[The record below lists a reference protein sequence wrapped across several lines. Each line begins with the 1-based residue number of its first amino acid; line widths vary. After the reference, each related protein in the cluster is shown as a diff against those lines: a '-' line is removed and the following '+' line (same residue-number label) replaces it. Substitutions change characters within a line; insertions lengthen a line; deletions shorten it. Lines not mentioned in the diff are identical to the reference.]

1 MPELWQSNDDRDRV
15 RAATDIVRLVGEHVA
30 LKPKGRE
37 YVGLCP
43 FHDDHRPSMNVV
55 PSKQIFHCFVC
66 GAGGDAF
73 SFVQRYFKME
83 FREALEFL
91 AERGGVKL
99 TPRRSQPPSTD
110 SPRSSRAEIVQASAF
125 AAEFFRAILR
135 HPEHG
140 QAARDVI
147 ARRAISPEM
156 VQQFGLGASPSR
168 WDGLLLTVQNKS
180 LDSRPFTDAGLFKRR
195 DSGDGVYDSFRN
207 RLMFPIQ
214 DAAGRVIAFGAR
226 KIDEADEPKYLNS
239 SEHAAFNKSAT
250 LYALPQA
257 QRTIQSSRVAII
269 TEGYTDAIACH
280 QAGFT
285 NAVATL
291 GTALTREHATVLRR
305 LCDTVVLLFD
315 GDMAGQ
321 KAAERAVEVFFAET
335 LDVQI
340 ALMSSQTDA
349 KDPDELLKRE
359 GGADIFRKVIDGAI
373 DLLDFRFRKLR
384 ERTKSAGPAAL
395 TRAITDEIKRL
406 VELGLADQTPIRRKL
421 IVRQLATIA
430 GVDEATILAE
440 IPAGRG
446 GRRPAFEPRPSV
458 EPKPGAASVDR
469 SAAAHLLACVLAEG
483 GLWHALSEPEQRK
496 LVEGPWNSSAL
507 ADVAQAVSSVAAQ
520 GRDPGLSAVLSIGES
535 PEFQQAAVS
544 LSQAIEQ
551 QSESD
556 PDRLKTYFEQ
566 CRKRMAIENGQSE
579 PAPNATGKE
588 DAMSKLARLQQQ
600 HRELGPDRRVMPRPK

>member
-15 RAATDIVRLVGEHVA
+15 RAASDIVRLVGEHVV
-30 LKPKGRE
+30 LRPKGRE

-66 GAGGDAF
+66 GAGGDVF

-91 AERGGVKL
+91 AERAGVKL
-99 TPRRSQPPSTD
+99 TPRRAPAPSTD
-110 SPRSSRAEIVQASAF
+110 SPRSTRAEIVQAGAF

-140 QAARDVI
+140 RAAREVI
-147 ARRAISPEM
+147 SRRGISPEM
-156 VQQFGLGASPSR
+156 VQQFGLGAAPAR
-168 WDGLLLTVQNKS
+168 WDGLLLTAQNKS
-180 LDSRPFTDAGLFKRR
+180 LDLRPFTDSGLFKRR
-195 DSGDGVYDSFRN
+195 ESGDGVYDAFRN

-239 SEHAAFNKSAT
+239 SEHAAFSKSAT

-257 QRTIQSSRVAII
+257 QRAIQSSRVAII

-291 GTALTREHATVLRR
+291 GTALTREHAAVLRR

-335 LDVQI
+335 LDVKI
-340 ALMSSQTDA
+340 ALMSSRTDA

-359 GGADIFRKVIDGAI
+359 GGADVFRRVIDDAI
-373 DLLDFRFRKLR
+373 DLLDFRFRTLR
-384 ERTKSAGPAAL
+384 ERTKAAGPAAM
-395 TRAITDEIKRL
+395 TRAISDEIRRL

-421 IVRQLATIA
+421 IVRQLASVA
-430 GVDEATILAE
+430 GVDEGTILAE

-446 GRRPAFEPRPSV
+446 GRRPAFEPRPNV
-458 EPKPGAASVDR
+458 EPKPGAASADR
-469 SAAAHLLACVLAEG
+469 SAAAHVLACVLAEG
-483 GLWHALSEPEQRK
+483 GLWHALSETEQKR
-496 LVEGPWNSSAL
+496 LVEGPWGNAAL
-507 ADVAQAVSSVAAQ
+507 AEVAAAASAVAIQ
-520 GRDPGLSAVLSIGES
+520 GRDPGLSAVLSVGES
-535 PEFQQAAVS
+535 PEFQQTAVA
-544 LSQAIEQ
+544 LSQSIER

-556 PDRLKTYFEQ
+556 PDRVKTYFEQ
-566 CRKRMAIENGQSE
+566 CRRRMAIEHEQVRSGE
-579 PAPNATGKE
+579 G
-588 DAMSKLARLQQQ
+588 DAMARLARLQQQ
-600 HRELGPDRRVMPRPK
+600 HRELGPDRRRMPRRP

>member
-15 RAATDIVRLVGEHVA
+15 RAASDIVRLVGEHVA

-37 YVGLCP
+37 YAGLCP

-66 GAGGDAF
+66 GAGGDVF

-91 AERGGVKL
+91 AERAGVKL
-99 TPRRSQPPSTD
+99 TPRRPQAPTSE
-110 SPRSSRAEIVQASAF
+110 SPRSSRAEIVQAGAF

-147 ARRAISPEM
+147 ARRAISPDM
-156 VQQFGLGASPSR
+156 VQLFGLGAAPAR
-168 WDGLLLTVQNKS
+168 WDGLFLTVQNKS
-180 LDSRPFTDAGLFKRR
+180 LDLRPFTDAGLFKRR
-195 DSGDGVYDSFRN
+195 DSGDGVYDAFRN

-214 DAAGRVIAFGAR
+214 DAAGRVVAFGAR

-285 NAVATL
+285 SAVATL

-335 LDVQI
+335 LDVKI
-340 ALMSSQTDA
+340 AIMSSQTDA

-359 GGADIFRKVIDGAI
+359 GGPEVFRKVIDGAI

-395 TRAITDEIKRL
+395 TRAIMDEIKRL
-406 VELGLADQTPIRRKL
+406 VELGLADQTPIRRRL
-421 IVRQLATIA
+421 IVRQLASVA
-430 GVDEATILAE
+430 GVDEATIMAE

-446 GRRPAFEPRPSV
+446 GRRPAYDARPV
-458 EPKPGAASVDR
+458 AEPKPAPTSER
-469 SAAAHLLACVLAEG
+469 STGAHLLACILADG
-483 GLWHALSEPEQRK
+483 GLWHALTEAEQQR
-496 LVEGPWNSSAL
+496 LVEGPWNDAATGQVAL
-507 ADVAQAVSSVAAQ
+507 AVRAVALQ
-520 GRDPGLSAVLSIGES
+520 GRDPGLAAVLNVGET
-535 PEFQQAAVS
+535 PEFHQAAVA
-544 LSQAIEQ
+544 LSQRAEQ
-551 QSESD
+551 ESESD
-556 PDRLKTYFEQ
+556 ADRLKTAFEQ
-566 CRKRMAIENGQSE
+566 CRKRL
-579 PAPNATGKE
+579 
-588 DAMSKLARLQQQ
+588 AMESGPQASSKDDPFSKVARLSQQ
-600 HRELGPDRRVMPRPK
+600 HRDLGPDRRVMPRPK

>member
-99 TPRRSQPPSTD
+99 TPRRAQPPSTD

-156 VQQFGLGASPSR
+156 VQQFGLGASPAR

-180 LDSRPFTDAGLFKRR
+180 LDIRPFTDSGLFKRR

-291 GTALTREHATVLRR
+291 GTALTREHAAVLRR

-335 LDVQI
+335 LDVKI
-340 ALMSSQTDA
+340 ALMSRQTDA

-359 GGADIFRKVIDGAI
+359 GGADVFRRVIDGAI
-373 DLLDFRFRKLR
+373 DLLDFRFRTLR

-395 TRAITDEIKRL
+395 TRAITEEIKRL

-446 GRRPAFEPRPSV
+446 GRRPAFEPRPNV

-469 SAAAHLLACVLAEG
+469 SAAAHVLACVLAEG

-496 LVEGPWNSSAL
+496 LVEGPWSSAAL

-520 GRDPGLSAVLSIGES
+520 GRDPGLDSVLSVGES
-535 PEFQQAAVS
+535 PEFQQAAVA

-566 CRKRMAIENGQSE
+566 CRKRMAIETGQSE

>member
-37 YVGLCP
+37 YAGICP

-66 GAGGDAF
+66 GTGGDAF

-99 TPRRSQPPSTD
+99 TPRRAQPPSTD

-156 VQQFGLGASPSR
+156 VQQFGLGASPAR

-180 LDSRPFTDAGLFKRR
+180 LDTRPFTDAGLFKRR

-335 LDVQI
+335 LDVKI

-359 GGADIFRKVIDGAI
+359 GGADVFRKVIDGAI

-446 GRRPAFEPRPSV
+446 GRRPAFEPRPNV
-458 EPKPGAASVDR
+458 EPKPGAAPVDR
-469 SAAAHLLACVLAEG
+469 SAAAHVLACVLAEG

-496 LVEGPWNSSAL
+496 LVEGPWNSPAL

-535 PEFQQAAVS
+535 PEFQQAAVA

-556 PDRLKTYFEQ
+556 PDRLNTYFEQ
-566 CRKRMAIENGQSE
+566 CRKRMAIETGRSE
-579 PAPNATGKE
+579 PAPNATGEE